1 MKLATLAALSLLLSA
16 SYAFAGAGAP
26 VPATPEGGPP
36 SGKPGAIL
44 DDCKCKEVWSKAAGG
59 QSELSADKA
68 GPYVVNIQ
76 KVDATTAKSP
86 RMNLS
91 LAAREAGY
99 RQRRASHP
107 KLVEAK
113 RQSNPPNRSG

>member
-1 MKLATLAALSLLLSA
+1 MKLATVAALSMLFGV

-26 VPATPEGGPP
+26 VPATPEGGAP

-44 DDCKCKEVWSKAAGG
+44 DDSKCKQVWSEAAGG

-76 KVDATTAKSP
+76 KVNANNDGKVTEDEFKLGCKGGWVQA
-86 RMNLS
+86 
-91 LAAREAGY
+91 
-99 RQRRASHP
+99 QASKP
-107 KLVEAK
+107 AETGGGQTPE
-113 RQSNPPNRSG
+113 QSTKP